1 MALAL
6 SPNLPPGI
14 LSHLIVADI
23 APSKGA
29 LSSEFR
35 NYTDAMHKIEQ
46 LEVTTR
52 KEAND
57 IIHEIEPVGHGN
69 PPGQFTSGI
78 ADAGTDTSRIRLF
91 VLSYSQIS
99 RLLMGVPP

>member
-6 SPNLPPGI
+6 SPDLPPGI

-69 PPGQFTSGI
+69 PPG
-78 ADAGTDTSRIRLF
+78 
-91 VLSYSQIS
+91 
-99 RLLMGVPP
+99 